1 VAIFAKGGLTT
12 VEGKEADLMR
22 NHSPFETVIKWAA
35 WENRALNRREFL
47 KRQLIGAFLFTGGA
61 TGLFLPKSLFAD
73 LVPEIGIAKGKPGS
87 ATRAAVDL
95 VGGMR
100 TFVKPGARVVIK
112 PNLSFPQGPE
122 AGTTTHPLVTREI
135 VAMCLEAG
143 ASRIRVLDHPAEDF
157 VRAETSIERTKEAL
171 KVFKKDMVFGLTK
184 KDFFRASTIDGGLKF
199 KETDVMRDVLEADV
213 LIAAPVAK
221 SHSMTGVSLAMKG
234 MMGLI
239 WNRETMHRDYQL
251 DEAIVDLC
259 TLLKADLTVV
269 DATRVLSTGGPYGPG
284 KVLRTNTVV
293 ASRDMVAADAKTVEM
308 FEWYNQR
315 FEPRQVE
322 HIRLAHERRLG
333 RMDVQNLR
341 VKQIEV

>member
-1 VAIFAKGGLTT
+1 MTPRREVEAKNM
-12 VEGKEADLMR
+12 KR
-22 NHSPFETVIKWAA
+22 NSYSKSLGRIDVCAE
-35 WENRALNRREFL
+35 EALNRREFL
-47 KRQLIGAFLFTGGA
+47 KRQLLGAYFFAAGA
-61 TGLFLPKSLFAD
+61 VGVYLPKRLLASP
-73 LVPEIGIAKGKPGS
+73 VPDIGIAKGKPGP

-95 VGGMR
+95 IGGMK
-100 TFVKPGARVVIK
+100 TFVKPGDKVAIK

-122 AGTTTHPLVTREI
+122 AATTTHPLVTKEI

-143 ASRIRVLDHPAEDF
+143 ASRIRVLDHPAEDS
-157 VRAETSIERTKEAL
+157 VRGETSIKRTREAL
-171 KVFKKDMVFGLTK
+171 KVFEKDMVFGLTK
-184 KDFFRASTIDGGLKF
+184 EDFYRATPIVGGLKF
-199 KETDVMRDVLEADV
+199 KETEVMRDVLEADV

-221 SHSMTGVSLAMKG
+221 SHSMTGVSLALKG

-259 TLLKADLTVV
+259 ALLKADLTVI
-269 DATRVLSTGGPYGPG
+269 DATRVLSTGGPHGPG
-284 KVLRTNTVV
+284 QVLKANTVI

-308 FEWYNQR
+308 FEWYSQR

-322 HIRLAHERRLG
+322 HIRLAHERGLG

-341 VKQIEV
+341 VQQIEA

>member
-1 VAIFAKGGLTT
+1 
-12 VEGKEADLMR
+12 
-22 NHSPFETVIKWAA
+22 
-35 WENRALNRREFL
+35 
-47 KRQLIGAFLFTGGA
+47 
-61 TGLFLPKSLFAD
+61 
-73 LVPEIGIAKGKPGS
+73 
-87 ATRAAVDL
+87 
-95 VGGMR
+95 
-100 TFVKPGARVVIK
+100 
-112 PNLSFPQGPE
+112 
-122 AGTTTHPLVTREI
+122 
-135 VAMCLEAG
+135 MCLEAG